1 MVYLPQVKYFESYI
15 KVQDLNKIIKKSL
28 RNNAKAQRALYDL
41 HKVKWFMIC
50 LRYAPNRAEA
60 EDMLQEGL
68 INVFKELKQYDPGKT
83 AFSAW
88 SNKVM
93 VNAALQYLRKW
104 KNLNLNQS
112 IDDYEDQFV
121 HNEDAFEKLSSK
133 ELNSFVQK
141 LPDGYR
147 MVFNLYVMEGYKHRE
162 IAELL
167 SISENTSKTQLM
179 KAKKMLSNQLAKV
192 LEY

>member
-1 MVYLPQVKYFESYI
+1 MSWNIFPEYLTIVQEES
-15 KVQDLNKIIKKSL
+15 KVIKKCL
-28 RNNAKAQRALYDL
+28 KNNAQAQRALYDL

-50 LRYAPNRAEA
+50 LRYAPNRADA

-68 INVFKELKQYDPGKT
+68 ISVFKDLKQYDPKRAT
-83 AFSAW
+83 FSAW

-104 KNLNLNQS
+104 KNLNLNQH
-112 IDDYEDQFV
+112 IDGYEEQFAE
-121 HNEDAFEKLSSK
+121 NEDIVDTLSAK

-147 MVFNLYVMEGYKHRE
+147 VVFNLYVMEGYKHRE
-162 IAELL
+162 IADLL
-167 SISENTSKTQLM
+167 SISENTSKTQLF
-179 KAKKMLSNQLAKV
+179 KAKKMLSNQIAKV

>member
-1 MVYLPQVKYFESYI
+1 
-15 KVQDLNKIIKKSL
+15 
-28 RNNAKAQRALYDL
+28 
-41 HKVKWFMIC
+41 MIC
-50 LRYAPNRAEA
+50 LRYASNKAEA

-68 INVFKELKQYDPGKT
+68 ISVFKDLKKYDSKRAT
-83 AFSAW
+83 FSAW

-112 IDDYEDQFV
+112 IDGYEERFTE
-121 HNEDAFEKLSSK
+121 NEDIVDTLSAK

-147 MVFNLYVMEGYKHRE
+147 IVFNMYVMEGYKHRE

-167 SISENTSKTQLM
+167 SISENTSKTQLF
-179 KAKKMLSNQLAKV
+179 KAKKMLSNQIAKV